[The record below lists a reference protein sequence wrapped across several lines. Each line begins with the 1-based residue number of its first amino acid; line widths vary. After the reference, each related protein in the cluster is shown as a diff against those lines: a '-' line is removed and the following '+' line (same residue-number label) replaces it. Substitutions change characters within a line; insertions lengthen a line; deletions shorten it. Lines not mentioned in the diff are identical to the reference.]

1 MKNRF
6 VYFGS
11 QIGYDFLS
19 LMGVVF
25 GRRPDPYINVL
36 FQTCLII
43 EVHPDVKGRSFVDGL
58 IIQVG
63 NRYIKYIG

>member
-43 EVHPDVKGRSFVDGL
+43 EVHPDVKGIVKVFC
-58 IIQVG
+58 
-63 NRYIKYIG
+63 